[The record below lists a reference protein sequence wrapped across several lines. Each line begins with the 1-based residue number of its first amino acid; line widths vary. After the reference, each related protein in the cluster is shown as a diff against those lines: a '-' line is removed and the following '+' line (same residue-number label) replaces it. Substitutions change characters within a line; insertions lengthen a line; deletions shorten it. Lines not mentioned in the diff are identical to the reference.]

1 MMFSSK
7 TTWLADMRCKCNVAT
22 RVLEV
27 GWHASFACLWLW
39 TCCRWTPV
47 AICEAWAN
55 QERWCQS
62 TLSVV
67 NLCNFQSLGC
77 PCQSLVKGSVCQS
90 QQSPVSF
97 AFYDLSQIGLVGLLE
112 AWKSKYVVGTFY
124 ASRCNG
130 NRALESGKLLIEALR
145 PRKGTTPIRRP

>member
-1 MMFSSK
+1 MFSSK

-55 QERWCQS
+55 QEKVVSVNTVSCKPLQFSIIR
-62 TLSVV
+62 LSVPV
-67 NLCNFQSLGC
+67 IGKGKRLSITTVTCLICILLTFANRVGGPSRSLKIKICCRHILCIQV
-77 PCQSLVKGSVCQS
+77 Q
-90 QQSPVSF
+90 
-97 AFYDLSQIGLVGLLE
+97 
-112 AWKSKYVVGTFY
+112 WK
-124 ASRCNG
+124 
-130 NRALESGKLLIEALR
+130 
-145 PRKGTTPIRRP
+145 